1 MSVKPEFS
9 TYGYAAPLAR
19 LKAQSIV
26 ECRLTGVGEIGNI
39 LATRAT
45 AVLTGA
51 EAADG
56 EVRYNGKV
64 LLNVIY
70 EDTEKNVCRMERGA
84 EFTHRAADER
94 ITPACG
100 VRAALQVLSAD
111 VRREGASF
119 YVSCVVEA
127 DISAVAAASFDYLTG
142 GSSLVCRKSV
152 QKALR
157 GEYCSGSLEIGDEFE
172 TDFVGDVLM
181 HGETVY
187 LRQVSAS
194 AGCLVVGGEVAVN
207 ICVLKE
213 EGPDNYERL
222 LPFRAELPCDAASA
236 GMLCRAS
243 AFVQS
248 ANITAGTDEEK
259 GKSKLTVTLGLFLQG
274 TVWPEEEIAA
284 VTDAFSPECEVMLS
298 QEERAFEYTAET
310 LRFTEKVSG
319 AASLSAPI
327 DYSATLQ
334 ALVLQ
339 RAEADC
345 RTGREGE
352 ELQGVVSAT
361 LLLVESDGSHR
372 TAEVQLP
379 FALPLQNA
387 PQGEKKVS
395 VLVCGMSV
403 RQKRE
408 GEAEV
413 EATPKFAVECL
424 AVRTVRF
431 ISALEAGE
439 EIKASDSA
447 FSVFLPREGDGLW
460 EIAKTLHKPP
470 EEVTA
475 DNPSMTFPV
484 RRGERIIIYRRKF

>member
-26 ECRLTGVGEIGNI
+26 ECRLTGVGEIGAV

-45 AVLTGA
+45 AVLTSA

-70 EDTEKNVCRMERGA
+70 EDTGKNVCRMERGA
-84 EFTHRAADER
+84 EFTHRACDER

-100 VRAALQVLSAD
+100 VRAALQVLSAE

-127 DISAVAAASFDYLTG
+127 DISLVCAASFDYLTG
-142 GSSLVCRKSV
+142 GTSLVCRKSA
-152 QKALR
+152 QKFLR
-157 GEYCSGSLEIGDEFE
+157 CEYCSGAIEVGDEFE

-181 HGETVY
+181 HGENVY

-194 AGCLVVGGEVAVN
+194 AGCLVIGGEVAVN
-207 ICVLKE
+207 VCVLKE
-213 EGPDNYERL
+213 EGPDNYERM
-222 LPFRAELPCDAASA
+222 LPFRAELPCDGASA

-259 GKSKLTVTLGLFLQG
+259 GKSKLTLTVGLSLQG
-274 TVWPEEEIAA
+274 TLWQEEEIAA
-284 VTDAFSPECEVMLS
+284 VTDAFSPACEVILS
-298 QEERAFEYTAET
+298 QEERSVTYTAET
-310 LRFTEKVSG
+310 LRFTEKVNG
-319 AASLSAPI
+319 TASLSAPI
-327 DYSATLQ
+327 DYSTALQ

-345 RTGREGE
+345 RVGRDGE
-352 ELQGVVSAT
+352 EVQGVVSAT
-361 LLLVESDGSHR
+361 LLLADSDGEKR
-372 TAEVQLP
+372 AAEVQLP

-387 PQGEKKVS
+387 PQGEKQVS

-403 RQKRE
+403 RQKQE

-413 EATPKFAVECL
+413 DATLKIAVECL
-424 AVRTVRF
+424 AERTMHF

-439 EIKASDSA
+439 EIRASDSA

-460 EIAKTLHKPP
+460 EIAKSLHKSP
-470 EEVTA
+470 EEVAA
-475 DNPSMTFPV
+475 DNPAMTFPV
-484 RRGERIIIYRRKF
+484 RRGERIIVYRRKV